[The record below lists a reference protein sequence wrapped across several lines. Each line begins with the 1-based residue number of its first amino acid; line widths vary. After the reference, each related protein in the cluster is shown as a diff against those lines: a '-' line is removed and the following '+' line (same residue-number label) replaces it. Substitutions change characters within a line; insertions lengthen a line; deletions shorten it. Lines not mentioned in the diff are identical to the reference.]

1 MSDLKNELITAYE
14 DILTCKYVE
23 SWSDLG
29 ECHSI
34 TTEGAIKIAKRLL
47 ELDSNNVIANDTL
60 DIEEGLLLIQYT
72 NNEYALI
79 HQMGPRKVTCGVMRN
94 KLIPRHITTLEEALK
109 FAGWGDKE

>member
-72 NNEYALI
+72 IMNML
-79 HQMGPRKVTCGVMRN
+79 
-94 KLIPRHITTLEEALK
+94 
-109 FAGWGDKE
+109 